1 MSISNPRK
9 QHQHQGAGSRLA
21 ALHEGTR
28 YEKRFS
34 VLRCQ
39 AKPLGFHRAIISH
52 APVLP
57 TTRRHGSRTCCSAS
71 GRLRGFYTSAAPF
84 FLCYSCFS
92 CIKSSS
98 HLGRL
103 TLIFFFHPAFAAR
116 SRRFSFL
123 SGDSL
128 SDGCEQKRASISCR
142 FRNCFA
148 VLPRL
153 IPTLVIRHPRYFFS
167 AGNKNTNCWDS
178 PFSLFS
184 FPPLRH
190 PFRLFR

>member
-1 MSISNPRK
+1 MSGKTARIPSSHNFPC
-9 QHQHQGAGSRLA
+9 AGSPDDTSTRVSHLLQCERSLA
-21 ALHEGTR
+21 RIL
-28 YEKRFS
+28 Y
-34 VLRCQ
+34 V
-39 AKPLGFHRAIISH
+39 
-52 APVLP
+52 
-57 TTRRHGSRTCCSAS
+57 CC
-71 GRLRGFYTSAAPF
+71 PF
-84 FLCYSCFS
+84 FPLLFLLFLHQVLITSRAAYSD
-92 CIKSSS
+92 
-98 HLGRL
+98 
-103 TLIFFFHPAFAAR
+103 FFFHPAFAAR

>member
-39 AKPLGFHRAIISH
+39 AKPLGFHRAIISP

-103 TLIFFFHPAFAAR
+103 TLIFFSILLSLRGLGGFPFYLEIP
-116 SRRFSFL
+116 SRMVASKSEPRYPVV
-123 SGDSL
+123 SGTVL
-128 SDGCEQKRASISCR
+128 LFYRASSQ
-142 FRNCFA
+142 
-148 VLPRL
+148 
-153 IPTLVIRHPRYFFS
+153 
-167 AGNKNTNCWDS
+167 
-178 PFSLFS
+178 
-184 FPPLRH
+184 PL
-190 PFRLFR
+190 